1 MNLRELDDIIDRVQ
15 KLSSVIRNVRNRIES
30 GRLPYQSNETTT
42 RYQLIDPVLDE
53 LGWDVRDNDL
63 VVPEYSINK
72 GRVDYALMD
81 NGNPIAVVEAK
92 NLSRT
97 LDDDVVVQVLNYI
110 ADQSTIRYAIATNG
124 DSWQMRV
131 KGERN
136 KAVDLMITDRSEC
149 QVALELMRMSRLILQ
164 PDEEKIAEAPPPQ
177 KLQNLVL
184 ARENRPRPARVS
196 VSPTPPHRNFGV
208 SVRDEPAGWVSITSV
223 SGLNKSRPLPKMI
236 RFPDGSTERISY
248 GIDMFRSVATWL
260 VNGGRLTPDNA
271 RVHRPDDSTVYC
283 CNSYHQHPTGR
294 DFKKPQRIGN
304 VDVYIEK
311 NMGIQLSVDS
321 ACALLRHCGVEP
333 SAVQLK
339 FD

>member
-1 MNLRELDDIIDRVQ
+1 MNLRELDEIIDWVQ
-15 KLSSVIRNVRNRIES
+15 RLGNVIRNVRNRIES

-92 NLSRT
+92 NLSRV

-136 KAVDLMITDRSEC
+136 KAVDLMITDRSEY

-164 PDEEKIAEAPPPQ
+164 PDEKKIVAPPQ
-177 KLQNLVL
+177 KLQSSSV
-184 ARENRPRPARVS
+184 ATVNRPRPARVS
-196 VSPTPPHRNFGV
+196 VSSTHPPRNFGV

-223 SGLNKSRPLPKMI
+223 SGLNKSRPLPNAI

-248 GIDMFRSVATWL
+248 GIDVFRSVATWL
-260 VNGGRLTPDNA
+260 VDGDRLTPDNA
-271 RVHRPDDSTVYC
+271 QVYRPDDSTVYC
-283 CNSYHQHPTGR
+283 CASYPQHPTGR
-294 DFKKPQRIGN
+294 DFKNVQRIGN

-311 NMGIQLSVDS
+311 DMGIQLSVDS

-333 SAVQLK
+333 STVQLR
-339 FD
+339 F

>member
-1 MNLRELDDIIDRVQ
+1 MNLRELDEIIDWVLR
-15 KLSSVIRNVRNRIES
+15 LSSVIRNVRNRIES

-110 ADQSTIRYAIATNG
+110 ADQPTIRYAIATNG

-136 KAVDLMITDRSEC
+136 KAVDLMITDRSEY

-164 PDEEKIAEAPPPQ
+164 PDEEKIVAPPPQ
-177 KLQNLVL
+177 KPQNLVV
-184 ARENRPRPARVS
+184 ARENRPRPGSRS
-196 VSPTPPHRNFGV
+196 ISPTPPHRNFGGPV
-208 SVRDEPAGWVSITSV
+208 HDDPTGWVSITSV
-223 SGLNKSRPLPKMI
+223 SGLNKSRPLPNAI

-248 GIDMFRSVATWL
+248 GIDVFRSVATWL
-260 VNGGRLTPDNA
+260 VDGDRLTPDNA
-271 RVHRPDDSTVYC
+271 QVYRPDDSTVYC
-283 CNSYHQHPTGR
+283 CASYPQHPTGR
-294 DFKKPQRIGN
+294 DFKNVQRIGN

-311 NMGIQLSVDS
+311 DMGIQLSVDS

-333 SAVQLK
+333 STVQLR
-339 FD
+339 F